1 MYYGNLSNFWVPNLA
16 TLLHTEGTANQGAAV
31 AISAAETT
39 ATEEGEVEGEGEG
52 QEATARADSRRRV
65 TKGRTWATRATRR
78 AATPVRT
85 CQDRTTRAW

>member
-16 TLLHTEGTANQGAAV
+16 TLLHTEGTANQEAAV
-31 AISAAETT
+31 AISAAEMT
-39 ATEEGEVEGEGEG
+39 ATEEGEG
-52 QEATARADSRRRV
+52 QGQEEEATARADSRRRV